1 LVILY
6 KKKMKPKVLVISR
19 DSWNDTNN
27 SGNTLSNLFQY
38 WESDRIA
45 NLYFRDEIPNN
56 KVCTQYFKIS
66 ESLLVRKLLRK
77 TKVAGL
83 QFEKKFDEKR
93 EVVAEIKD
101 QQTEK
106 RIYNFFRNNRWHIFL
121 WARELL
127 WFVGKWKSKE
137 LDDFLEKFNPDII
150 YSPSYDSFYMHTI
163 LYYVQK
169 KTKAKVV
176 YFHCDDLV
184 TYRQSSLSP
193 WYWVNRFILRKY
205 MDKSIKMADLNYC
218 IIDEQSRL
226 YNKIYHS
233 EFKLLY
239 KTGNFTTYPIVKKA
253 NLPIN
258 IVFTGNIIYGRIN
271 SILMLSEVLSMI
283 NVNTIKIKLYIYTA
297 NLISDYTKLK
307 LENNK
312 AVKLMGKVSYEEI
325 PEILS
330 NSDILLHVESFE
342 KQQMLATS
350 LSFSTKLVDYF
361 EAAKPILAI
370 GWEYSA
376 SINYIKD
383 NQIGITVSNKDQLY
397 SELLKL
403 IDNTNALEEY
413 SKKVWDFGNLN
424 HNKKN
429 VLKNFESDLICLINK
444 KDL

>member
-1 LVILY
+1 
-6 KKKMKPKVLVISR
+6 MKPKVLVISR

-27 SGNTLSNLFQY
+27 SGNTLSNLFQN
-38 WESDRIA
+38 WEYDRIA

-66 ESLLVRKLLRK
+66 ESLLIKKFLRK
-77 TKVAGL
+77 IKVAGL
-83 QFEKKFDEKR
+83 NFEKGLDEIR
-93 EVVAEIKD
+93 EPDNEIKD
-101 QQTEK
+101 QQTERK
-106 RIYNFFRNNRWHIFL
+106 LYNFFRNNRWHIFL
-121 WARELL
+121 WTRELL

-137 LDDFLEKFNPDII
+137 LNDFLEKFDPDII
-150 YSPSYDSFYMHTI
+150 YSPSYDSFYMHTV

-184 TYRQSSLSP
+184 TYRQYSLSP
-193 WYWVNRFILRKY
+193 WYWINRFILRKY

-218 IIDEQSRL
+218 IIDEQARI

-239 KTGNFTTYPIVKKA
+239 KTGNFTTYPIIKKV

-258 IVFTGNIIYGRIN
+258 IIFTGNIIYGRIN
-271 SILMLSEVLSMI
+271 SILMLSEVLSII
-283 NVNTIKIKLYIYTA
+283 NLNTLKIKLYIYTA
-297 NLISDYTKLK
+297 NLIDVDTKVK
-307 LENNK
+307 LESNK
-312 AVKLMGKVSYEEI
+312 AVKLMGKVPYEEI
-325 PEILS
+325 PKILS
-330 NSDILLHVESFE
+330 NSDVLLHVESFE
-342 KQQMLATS
+342 KKQMLSTS

-370 GWEYSA
+370 GWEHSA

-383 NQIGITVSNKDQLY
+383 NQIGITVSNKDQLH
-397 SELLKL
+397 SALLKL
-403 IDNTNALEEY
+403 INDTNSLEEY
-413 SKKVWDFGNLN
+413 SKKVWIFGDLK

-429 VLKNFESDLICLINK
+429 VLKNFESDLICLLNK

>member
-1 LVILY
+1 
-6 KKKMKPKVLVISR
+6 MKPKVLVISR

-27 SGNTLSNLFQY
+27 SGNTLSNLFQC
-38 WESDRIA
+38 WESDKIA

-66 ESLLVRKLLRK
+66 ESLLVRKILRK

-83 QFEKKFDEKR
+83 KFEKRLDETR
-93 EVVAEIKD
+93 EVDNEIEYQK
-101 QQTEK
+101 TEK
-106 RIYNFFRNNRWHIFL
+106 KLYDFFRNNRWHIFL

-127 WFVGKWKSKE
+127 WFIGKWKSKE
-137 LDDFLEKFNPDII
+137 LDNFLEEFSPDII
-150 YSPSYDSFYMHTI
+150 YSPSYDSFYMHSV

-184 TYRQSSLSP
+184 TYRQYSLSP
-193 WYWVNRFILRKY
+193 WYWVNRFVLRKY
-205 MDKSIKMADLNYC
+205 MNKSIKMADLNYC
-218 IIDEQSRL
+218 IIDEQARVYST
-226 YNKIYHS
+226 IYRS

-239 KTGNFTTYPIVKKA
+239 KTGSFRVYPSVKKTI
-253 NLPIN
+253 LPIN

-271 SILMLSEVLSMI
+271 SILMLSEVLSII
-283 NVNTIKIKLYIYTA
+283 NRDEQKIKLQIYTA
-297 NLISDYTKLK
+297 NLIKDNIKVK

-312 AVKLMGKVSYEEI
+312 AVELMGKVPYEEI
-325 PEILS
+325 PKILS

-342 KQQMLATS
+342 KEQMLATS

-370 GWEYSA
+370 GWEHSA
-376 SINYIKD
+376 SINYLKE
-383 NQIGITVSNKDQLY
+383 NEIGITVSNKEQLH

-403 IDNTNALEEY
+403 IDNTNSLEEY
-413 SKKVWDFGNLN
+413 AKKVWDFGNLN
-424 HNKKN
+424 HNKNN
-429 VLKNFESDLICLINK
+429 VLKNFESDLIYLLDK
-444 KDL
+444 KDYA

>member
-1 LVILY
+1 
-6 KKKMKPKVLVISR
+6 MKPKVLIISR

-38 WESDRIA
+38 WESDKIA

-66 ESLLVRKLLRK
+66 ESLLLKKILGK

-83 QFEKKFDEKR
+83 QFEKKADEVR
-93 EVVAEIKD
+93 QVDNEIKD

-106 RIYNFFRNNRWHIFL
+106 KLYDFFRNNRWHIFL

-137 LDDFLEKFNPDII
+137 LDGFLEKFNPDII

-205 MDKSIKMADLNYC
+205 MDKTIKMADLNYC
-218 IIDEQSRL
+218 IIDEQARV

-297 NLISDYTKLK
+297 NLIEDDTKLK

-312 AVKLMGKVSYEEI
+312 AVKLMGKVPYEEI

-330 NSDILLHVESFE
+330 NSDVLLHVESFE

-370 GWEYSA
+370 GWEHSA

-429 VLKNFESDLICLINK
+429 VLKNFESDLIYLLNK